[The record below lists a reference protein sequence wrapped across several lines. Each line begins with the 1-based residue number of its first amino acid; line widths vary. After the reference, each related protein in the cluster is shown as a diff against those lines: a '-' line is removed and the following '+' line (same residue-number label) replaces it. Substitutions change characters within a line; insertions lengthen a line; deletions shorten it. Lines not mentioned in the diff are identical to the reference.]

1 VVRGEEVL
9 VVVPLRRGP
18 QGDRVLALPKGHPDP
33 GETPEAAARR
43 EVREETGVEA
53 ELIDEL
59 GEIEYTYRRGGRQID
74 KRVAFFLFAYT
85 LGELLAQQEEIEEV
99 RWIAL
104 SDAVRRLTFE
114 GEREMAARAL
124 SHRPDR

>member
-1 VVRGEEVL
+1 M
-9 VVVPLRRGP
+9 VVPLRRGP